1 MRCFVAIDLPPEIK
15 AEIGRQQAALRAA
28 LAQAPSRDQKINW
41 TRPDGIHLTLKFLG
55 ETDRASQVI
64 EALQGI
70 GPFEKFSVEV
80 KGFGFFPDA
89 RRPRVLWT
97 GIEAPPALA
106 GLAGQ
111 VEAAME
117 RLGFAPEQRAF
128 APHLTL
134 ARFKSPRS
142 EPAIEAFIEQHG
154 ELSLGRFEVSEFFLF
169 ESKLSPRGAEY
180 RKVARFEM

>member
-1 MRCFVAIDLPPEIK
+1 
-15 AEIGRQQAALRAA
+15 
-28 LAQAPSRDQKINW
+28 
-41 TRPDGIHLTLKFLG
+41 
-55 ETDRASQVI
+55 
-64 EALQGI
+64 
-70 GPFEKFSVEV
+70 
-80 KGFGFFPDA
+80 
-89 RRPRVLWT
+89 
-97 GIEAPPALA
+97 
-106 GLAGQ
+106 
-111 VEAAME
+111 ME